1 MSIEINEIKKMDDM
15 VEKYSLN
22 RYITTEKSRRFWQG
36 QEMRS
41 DQMFQSWEQ
50 FVLKRVA
57 NKNFG
62 TKWNVMEDWGPKE
75 CRSFYNERLME
86 GRTLPESYHL
96 NLSDKAVET
105 LLASVPQEAIR
116 ALQYRW
122 NNGYAFKNYRMR
134 VYFGI
139 DTITLDMGEKA
150 GILVKAIQT
159 AERDMA
165 SVKGE
170 LDEVVATTNLS
181 SRAKYLIEYMS
192 SNLRLADFLEGSDEE
207 EDSQ

>member
-1 MSIEINEIKKMDDM
+1 MSMEINEIKKMDDM
-15 VEKYSLN
+15 VEKYELN

-36 QEMRS
+36 SEMRS

-50 FVLKRVA
+50 FVLKRIA

-62 TKWNVMEDWGPKE
+62 TKWSVMEDWGPKE
-75 CRSFYNERLME
+75 CRAFYNERLLE

-105 LLASVPQEAIR
+105 LLSSVPQEAIR

-122 NNGYAFKNYRMR
+122 NNGYAFKNYRAR
-134 VYFGI
+134 VFYGI
-139 DTITLDMGEKA
+139 DSIADTLGEQA
-150 GILVKAIQT
+150 GRIVKLIQT
-159 AERDMA
+159 AENDMA

-170 LDEVVATTNLS
+170 LDAVVSTTIMS
-181 SRAKYLIEYMS
+181 SRAKYLIEYMN
-192 SNLRLADFLEGSDEE
+192 SNLRLGQFLEDLD

>member
-15 VEKYSLN
+15 VEKYDLN

-36 QEMRS
+36 SEMRS

-50 FVLKRVA
+50 FVLKRIA

-62 TKWNVMEDWGPKE
+62 TTWNVMEDWGPKE
-75 CRSFYNERLME
+75 CRAFYNERLME
-86 GRTLPESYHL
+86 GRTLPESYWL
-96 NLSDKAVET
+96 DLGDKAVET

-122 NNGYAFKNYRMR
+122 NTGYAFKNYRAR

-139 DTITLDMGEKA
+139 DSMTLDLGEKA
-150 GILVKAIQT
+150 GIIVKAIQV
-159 AERDMA
+159 AEKDMA

-170 LDEVVATTNLS
+170 LDEVVSTTILS
-181 SRAKYLIEYMS
+181 SRAKYLIEYMK
-192 SNLRLADFLEGSDEE
+192 SNLRLGQFLEDLE

>member
-15 VEKYSLN
+15 VEKYGLN

-36 QEMRS
+36 SEMRS
-41 DQMFQSWEQ
+41 DQMFQNWEL

-62 TKWNVMEDWGPKE
+62 TKWSVMEDWGPKE
-75 CRSFYNERLME
+75 CRAFYNERLME
-86 GRTLPESYHL
+86 GRTLPESYWL

-116 ALQYRW
+116 AFQYRW

-150 GILVKAIQT
+150 GILVKAIQG

-170 LDEVVATTNLS
+170 LDEVVSTANLS
-181 SRAKYLIEYMS
+181 SRARYLIEYMS
-192 SNLRLADFLEGSDEE
+192 SNLRLADFLEDSDEP